1 MDCGGPSEDLPRR
14 LSRAGHFRRHEP
26 LEEAAP
32 TRRDQDRPSAIH
44 PGSNMDW
51 SATAWAIV
59 PGKSAKRVVGE
70 LVMAEQAQEEG
81 CRFMRELVALL
92 AEEQPGFPLSEQEH
106 LFQQLLDLE
115 KRAEAEGAD
124 AVVRAAIAS
133 ARRMSGVVAAAL
145 WPPRVRGH

>member
-1 MDCGGPSEDLPRR
+1 
-14 LSRAGHFRRHEP
+14 
-26 LEEAAP
+26 
-32 TRRDQDRPSAIH
+32 
-44 PGSNMDW
+44 MDW
-51 SATAWAIV
+51 SAKAWAIV

-92 AEEQPGFPLSEQEH
+92 AQEQPNFPLSEQEH